1 VYVSLL
7 AFVNI
12 IVARHKNNGN
22 SVATVISSKADVDHS
37 ASRVNSLPAKQETFR
52 RFLHI
57 HAFLTLSFKV
67 FTDVVFPFAVGIPS
81 ESDYFKRSFSSPYLV
96 TLFPSEG
103 CDYAVD
109 TEIVMHK
116 RTGLHVS
123 LRLPG
128 WFIVS

>member
-1 VYVSLL
+1 M
-7 AFVNI
+7 
-12 IVARHKNNGN
+12 
-22 SVATVISSKADVDHS
+22 ISSKADVDHS

-52 RFLHI
+52 RFLNI

-67 FTDVVFPFAVGIPS
+67 FTDVVFPLAVGIPS

-116 RTGLHVS
+116 RTGFSPSPGMVHCLIDPLHQYMS
-123 LRLPG
+123 EGSHSIGTELR
-128 WFIVS
+128 FHEH